1 MKMEPGEFVGIIGST
16 GSGKSTFVSLI
27 PRLYDPDAGEVLVDG
42 INVKEL
48 SLYELRE
55 SVAVVL
61 QKNTL
66 FSGTIAENLRW
77 GNEEA
82 SDESK
87 LPENEF
93 SEFAFAGKS
102 NVGKSSL
109 INGLISRKAYART
122 SAEPGKTQTI
132 NYYKVEYREKSQKEI
147 EAQGLDASY
156 AQEKSVY
163 FVDLPGYG
171 FAKVSMETKE
181 KWGKMIESYL
191 HTSKPLKGVF
201 LLVDIRHKPSANDC
215 QMFDWMVNSGFSPVV
230 IATKLDKIKRS
241 QLSARVK
248 EIRSTLGMKSSE
260 VLIPFSAETK
270 QGREEIWAY
279 IDSKNKEE
287 E

>member
-1 MKMEPGEFVGIIGST
+1 MIITSVNLETVCGIT
-16 GSGKSTFVSLI
+16 
-27 PRLYDPDAGEVLVDG
+27 
-42 INVKEL
+42 
-48 SLYELRE
+48 
-55 SVAVVL
+55 
-61 QKNTL
+61 
-66 FSGTIAENLRW
+66 
-77 GNEEA
+77 
-82 SDESK
+82 SK

-122 SAEPGKTQTI
+122 SAEPGKTDI
-132 NYYKVEYREKSQKEI
+132 IVILFEYREKSQKEI

-156 AQEKSVY
+156 AHEKSVY
-163 FVDLPGYG
+163 FVDLPGYC

-181 KWGKMIESYL
+181 QWGKMIESYL

-279 IDSKNKEE
+279 IDNKNKEE